1 MRRIQLLFTIVIVGL
16 CVSPSVSH
24 GWPLDISGGT
34 AFTLPTSNSL
44 GYAGVSGF
52 INADLQAFPVGV
64 GLTFEYL
71 GFEAE
76 YTNSSFI
83 TANVTIAPAYLFK
96 NKGVGASTVGDTL
109 STTTTGNPIG
119 FIFGIDTD
127 GDGVNEYIAKNP
139 SSNIFMT
146 LLSPSVALI
155 GLEDISGLG
164 DKDYDDLMFTV
175 STNPV
180 PEPTTMLLLGS
191 GLIGLAGFRKRF
203 KKK

>member
-1 MRRIQLLFTIVIVGL
+1 MVIAAL
-16 CVSPSVSH
+16 WVSPSVSR
-24 GWPLDISGGT
+24 GVPLKIAGGT
-34 AFTLPTSNSL
+34 DFTLPTSNSL
-44 GYAGVSGF
+44 GYAGVKGF
-52 INADLQAFPVGV
+52 IGADLQAYPVGV
-64 GLTFEYL
+64 ELSFEYL
-71 GFEAE
+71 GFEAA

-83 TANVTIAPAYLFK
+83 TANVTLAPPDLFK
-96 NKGVGASTVGDTL
+96 NKGPGASSVGDTL
-109 STTTTGNPIG
+109 TTTTTGNPIV
-119 FIFGIDTD
+119 FSFLIDVE
-127 GDGVNEYIAKNP
+127 GDGRTDFVTWNP
-139 SSNIFMT
+139 SSNIFMA

-180 PEPTTMLLLGS
+180 PEPATMLLLGS